1 MPELILEIFQY
12 LSACPFSAATSFW
25 LVIGFY
31 LLLGFR
37 KENFILTCLSSISI
51 CQAAIVSIISDPFM
65 FYFETI
71 NCCVNY
77 ASNSEKSSFKSASNS
92 EKSLVWFVQ
101 NNLTCSRKKI
111 TLPFNIF
118 QFHFPKKQSSSCK
131 MTTYVKFANSYKSVS
146 EGSNFRKSNCKS

>member
-1 MPELILEIFQY
+1 MEWLCFLCHYTAKTFML
-12 LSACPFSAATSFW
+12 LSHQADAGDVYSAGNCTQCSF
-25 LVIGFY
+25 G
-31 LLLGFR
+31 
-37 KENFILTCLSSISI
+37 
-51 CQAAIVSIISDPFM
+51 SDPY